1 MAGQSWAVPA
11 EGGYM
16 YSDELS
22 DVLRQQVQPL
32 TKFRQLCD
40 AQDGSEKGLNRG
52 DKFNWN
58 VYGII
63 NSQGRRL
70 GEVTA
75 MPEGG
80 FSVIQHQLTVYEAGN
95 SVPYTGKLTDMAKH
109 EVVSII
115 DKTLKDDA
123 RKYFDIEAFLQMKA
137 TALRA
142 EPVAGTST
150 TAINLDTNGT
160 ASVTNNVALGTG
172 HVKALGDAMKE
183 RNIPPYVGDDY
194 LSISHPT
201 TYRTFKNSL
210 ETVHQYTETGL
221 GHIFNGE
228 IGRYESFRFIEQTF
242 IPKGGAANSTTYDP
256 WSGTA
261 APWAN
266 AASSWALFMGGDTVT
281 EAVCVPEEIRA
292 KIPGD
297 YGRSRGIAWYYLGGF
312 GLVHPDALNARV
324 VFWDSA
330 T

>member
-70 GEVTA
+70 GETTS

-123 RKYFDIEAFLQMKA
+123 RKYFDIEAFLQMKS
-137 TALRA
+137 TPLRA
-142 EPVAGTST
+142 GPTGGNST
-150 TAINLDTNGT
+150 TAITLDVNGT
-160 ASVTNNVALGTG
+160 CSTTNNVALGTG
-172 HVKALGDAMKE
+172 HVKALSDTMKE
-183 RNIPPYVGDDY
+183 RNIPPYVADDY

-221 GHIFNGE
+221 AHIFNGE
-228 IGRYESFRFIEQTF
+228 IGRYESVRFIEQTF
-242 IPKGGAANSTTYDP
+242 IPKGGAADSLAFDP

-261 APWAN
+261 DAWNN
-266 AASSWALFMGGDTVT
+266 AQSSWALFMGGDTVT

-324 VFWDSA
+324 VLWDSA
-330 T
+330 V